1 MVFFLFVVL
10 LFLFFIEFLF
20 VLFVDYLVLLCFY
33 ISKFYNSLLFLL
45 LALLV
50 FLFLL
55 LFFLGLTFLYAL
67 NVFFYT
73 MIYNSCDF
81 ENGLG
86 CIIHY
91 WHFFR
96 NWLLVFFWF
105 FSWWQIIGIFQNWQ
119 KILFQENYYPNL
131 GKQRSKMAPKII
143 FLFSFW
149 NFIISFS

>member
-1 MVFFLFVVL
+1 MFVKLEVVFFLFVVL

-55 LFFLGLTFLYAL
+55 LFFLGLTVLY
-67 NVFFYT
+67 
-73 MIYNSCDF
+73 
-81 ENGLG
+81 G

-131 GKQRSKMAPKII
+131 GKQRPKMAPKII